1 MEIAWFGLVLGNRPL
16 TAWPECCNGD
26 PSTAGNFAD
35 HLPAPNKL
43 DRHSQERGLLTPGLH
58 RSILHGS
65 RKRMRIR
72 PSSPRLTS
80 PNEPEVGVLTV
91 VVLGLQLLGGAE
103 KSIFYAKQED
113 PINGL
118 VLVKQHAWGRRA
130 FVFEQQPQC
139 ERAWQ
144 ISAAAAGVV
153 PLVGNIAQQ
162 PRVSQ
167 SSLRTD
173 SRRGSSQRQRMGD
186 GMGDNTGVLCG
197 SLTTTPDKMVPYES
211 ERADYY

>member
-16 TAWPECCNGD
+16 TAWPECCCNGD
-26 PSTAGNFAD
+26 PSTPGSFAD
-35 HLPAPNKL
+35 HLPSGTQQTRQAFSRKGPARPVVPL
-43 DRHSQERGLLTPGLH
+43 
-58 RSILHGS
+58 GS

-72 PSSPRLTS
+72 PSSPRMTS

-118 VLVKQHAWGRRA
+118 VLVKQHARGRRA

-153 PLVGNIAQQ
+153 PLVDNVAQQ
-162 PRVSQ
+162 PRVSH

-173 SRRGSSQRQRMGD
+173 SRCGSSQRQRMGD
-186 GMGDNTGVLCG
+186 GMGENTGVLCG
-197 SLTTTPDKMVPYES
+197 SLTTTPDRMVPCES
-211 ERADYY
+211 ERAGYY